1 MDVSSYY
8 NFIGKAVL
16 QIQDY
21 IHQQVLSWAMGIQII
36 IVAFSILLAHH
47 ATAAIRA
54 WFARQQEKCD
64 LRPETCGDLKKL
76 TNFLRVIR
84 PFLAFVFVWIALSS
98 ARHLNWSYDGLETA
112 LILLVALFLAR
123 LLTDQMKN
131 RFWARILEIV
141 IWFWASLY
149 VFHIIDPWHNLLNHI
164 DFTFGKVHVSLLT
177 ANRALLLFLFLYWL
191 SRNLLLVL
199 HFWLM
204 TSSEL
209 SSAVQLLLYRLCE
222 IFLFSASVI
231 FVLHFMG
238 IDLTVFA
245 VFSGALG
252 LGIGFGLQKV
262 FANLISGFVILADK
276 SIKPGDVIQI
286 DDKYGWINYLGS
298 RYISVVTR
306 DSVEYLVPNEELI
319 TGKVINWSYSN
330 NLVRL
335 KMPVGI
341 AYGSNLDQ
349 AMELMIEAA
358 KATPRVMIQPE
369 PACLLVGFGESSV
382 NFEIRVW
389 IADPQ
394 NGVTNVKSM
403 VLLKVWQRFKDHGIE
418 LPFPQRVLHHKS
430 MPELDVCP
438 EPEKAE

>member
-1 MDVSSYY
+1 MDVSSYQD
-8 NFIGKAVL
+8 FIGKAVL
-16 QIQDY
+16 QIEDY
-21 IHQQVLSWAMGIQII
+21 ILNQVFSWAMAAQIM
-36 IVAFSILLAHH
+36 VVVFSFLLAHH

-54 WFARQQEKCD
+54 WFTRQQEKCF
-64 LRPETCGDLKKL
+64 LRPESCGDLTKL
-76 TNFLRVIR
+76 TNFMGVIR
-84 PFLAFVFVWIALSS
+84 PFLAFIFVWIAFSS
-98 ARHLNWSYDGLETA
+98 ARHLNWDRDGLQTA
-112 LILLVALFLAR
+112 LSLLAALFLAR

-131 RFWARILEIV
+131 RFLARILGIV

-164 DFTFGKVHVSLLT
+164 DFTIGKVHVSLLT
-177 ANRALLLFLFLYWL
+177 ANQALLLLLFLYWL
-191 SRNLLLVL
+191 SRNLLIIL

-204 TSSEL
+204 TSSGL
-209 SSAVQLLLYRLCE
+209 SSAPQLLLYRLCE
-222 IFLFSASVI
+222 IFLLSASVVL
-231 FVLHFMG
+231 VLHYMG

-252 LGIGFGLQKV
+252 LGIGFGLQRV

-306 DSVEYLVPNEELI
+306 DSIEYLVPNEELI

-341 AYGSNLDQ
+341 AYGSDLDQ
-349 AMELMIEAA
+349 AMELMLEAA

-369 PACLLVGFGESSV
+369 PACLLIGFGESAV

-394 NGVTNVKSM
+394 NGVTNVKSK
-403 VLLKVWQRFKDHGIE
+403 VLLKVWERFKEHGIE

-430 MPELDVCP
+430 MPEIKVCP